1 MGVLSSES
9 IGKVGESPAQ
19 GLANKCVFVVAVI
32 VRGSSGG
39 QAGFWGGGAW
49 RKNKYELGHLP
60 LILCFLSVSLQ
71 LLFNVIV
78 Y

>member
-9 IGKVGESPAQ
+9 IGKVGENPAQ

-39 QAGFWGGGAW
+39 QADFWGGGGW
-49 RKNKYELGHLP
+49 RKN
-60 LILCFLSVSLQ
+60 I
-71 LLFNVIV
+71 
-78 Y
+78 